1 MKETDIYTK
10 MNEYDAKIKKLFT
23 EEKADKEI
31 VHRQNDY
38 IDIRYV
44 NKKELETIKKF
55 LSKNGINFEYS
66 INKRLFTNFMEF
78 WNENSILQMDT
89 IITKIS
95 KENLNLLKKYFGIKT
110 LQIKQAANAI
120 RNLRYLEKNIQ
131 HFIPSYKI
139 TLINFR
145 KDAFETKNSSN
156 ENLDPIGSTINKL
169 NNKCKKIILTYFPKQ
184 LLNIKNP
191 DKELLKTAIISSK
204 FNSYPGYIFS
214 KITLPEELQI
224 YGIKEC
230 VFKDTYEIKDIT
242 PKAKSFLIHMN
253 AHNYNSVIKH
263 GATLMELNK
272 KEKNLVRKRITE
284 SKPIENYNK
293 WFIKQDYKNIEKIPN
308 PSDEIRRLAINEFRK
323 KWER

>member
-1 MKETDIYTK
+1 MKKTDTYTK
-10 MNEYDAKIKKLFT
+10 MTEYEAKIKKSLKEGKF
-23 EEKADKEI
+23 DKEI
-31 VHRQNDY
+31 IHRQNDY
-38 IDIRYV
+38 INIRYV
-44 NKKELETIKKF
+44 NKKELEIIKKF
-55 LSKNGINFEYS
+55 LGENGVNFEYS
-66 INKRLFTNFMEF
+66 INKNLFTNFMEF

-95 KENLNLLKKYFGIKT
+95 KENLNLLKKYFGPKV
-110 LQIKQAANAI
+110 LQIKQFANTI
-120 RNLRYLEKNIQ
+120 RDIHYLEKNIQ

-139 TLINFR
+139 TFIKFIKNT
-145 KDAFETKNSSN
+145 FEIDGTDNGS
-156 ENLDPIGSTINKL
+156 DPIGSTINKL

-191 DKELLKTAIISSK
+191 DNELLKTAIISSK

-224 YGIKEC
+224 YGIKEG

-308 PSDEIRRLAINEFRK
+308 PSDEIRQLAINEFRR